1 MCAAEL
7 SVEYFS
13 GQAEFREWLGA
24 HHGSSPGIWLKMA
37 KKGSAHTSIN
47 YDQALE
53 VALCY
58 GWIDSQVRR
67 VDDDF
72 FVQRFTPRS
81 SRSPWSKRNREFA
94 EKLAEAGLLE
104 PAGVAEV
111 ERARADGRWDR
122 AYAGQK
128 AAEIPQDFLDALAQN
143 PEAEAFY
150 ATLDSH
156 NRYAVYYRLQDA
168 TRPETRARR
177 IEKFVQQLSE
187 RRKFHD

>member
-1 MCAAEL
+1 MSAAEL
-7 SVEYFS
+7 SVEYFT
-13 GQAEFREWLGA
+13 GQTEFREWLAA
-24 HHGSSPGIWLKMA
+24 HHDTSPGIWLKMA
-37 KKGSAHTSIN
+37 KKGSAHSSID
-47 YDQALE
+47 YDRALE

-81 SRSPWSKRNREFA
+81 ARSPWSKRNREFA

-104 PAGVAEV
+104 PAGAAEV

-128 AAEIPQDFLDALAQN
+128 AAEMPQDFLDALARN

-168 TRPETRARR
+168 KRPETRARR
-177 IEKFVQQLSE
+177 IEKFVQQLAE

>member
-24 HHGSSPGIWLKMA
+24 HHDSSPGIWLKMA
-37 KKGSAHTSIN
+37 KNGSAYTSIN

-128 AAEIPQDFLDALAQN
+128 AAEIPRDFLDALAQN

-150 ATLDSH
+150 ATLDSR

>member
-1 MCAAEL
+1 MMHFADAAEWEAWL
-7 SVEYFS
+7 AEHHDS
-13 GQAEFREWLGA
+13 GDGA
-24 HHGSSPGIWLKMA
+24 WLKIA
-37 KKGSAHTSIN
+37 KKGADTGSVTIT
-47 YDQALE
+47 QALE
-53 VALCY
+53 IALCY

-104 PAGVAEV
+104 PAGAAEV

-156 NRYAVYYRLQDA
+156 NRYAVYFRLQDA

>member
-24 HHGSSPGIWLKMA
+24 HHHSSPGIWLKMA
-37 KKGSAHTSIN
+37 KKGSAHSSIN

-104 PAGVAEV
+104 PGGAAEV

-122 AYAGQK
+122 AYEGQK
-128 AAEIPQDFLDALAQN
+128 AAEIPQDFLDALAKN

-156 NRYAVYYRLQDA
+156 NRYAVYYRLQDT

>member
-1 MCAAEL
+1 MGAVEL
-7 SVEYFS
+7 SVEYFT
-13 GQAEFREWLGA
+13 GQAEFREWLA
-24 HHGSSPGIWLKMA
+24 VHHASSPGIWLKMA
-37 KKGSAHTSIN
+37 KKGSAHSSID
-47 YDQALE
+47 YGAALE

-67 VDDDF
+67 VDEHF

-128 AAEIPQDFLDALAQN
+128 AAEIPQDFLAALARN

-168 TRPETRARR
+168 KRPETRARR
-177 IEKFVQQLSE
+177 IEKFVQQLAE

>member
-1 MCAAEL
+1 MGAAEL
-7 SVEYFS
+7 SVEYFT
-13 GQAEFREWLGA
+13 GQAEFREWLAA
-24 HHGSSPGIWLKMA
+24 HHASSPGIWLKMA
-37 KKGSAHTSIN
+37 KKGSAHSSID
-47 YDQALE
+47 YDRALE

-81 SRSPWSKRNREFA
+81 ARSPWSKRNREFA
-94 EKLAEAGLLE
+94 EKLAEGGLLE

-128 AAEIPQDFLDALAQN
+128 GAEIPQDFLDALARN

-168 TRPETRARR
+168 KRPETRARR
-177 IEKFVQQLSE
+177 IEKFVQQLAD

>member
-1 MCAAEL
+1 MGAAEL
-7 SVEYFS
+7 PVEYFA
-13 GQAEFREWLGA
+13 GQIEFRQWLA
-24 HHGSSPGIWLKMA
+24 VHHAISPGIWLKMA
-37 KKGSAHTSIN
+37 KKGSAHSSIT

-81 SRSPWSKRNREFA
+81 ARSPWSKRNREYA
-94 EKLAEAGLLE
+94 EKLEA
-104 PAGVAEV
+104 AGVLEAAGAAEV
-111 ERARADGRWDR
+111 EKARADGRWDR

-128 AAEIPQDFLDALAQN
+128 VAEIPEDFLAALAQN
-143 PEAEAFY
+143 PEAEAFF
-150 ATLDSH
+150 ATLNSH
-156 NRYAVYYRLQDA
+156 NRYAVIYRLQDA
-168 TRPETRARR
+168 KRPETRARR

>member
-7 SVEYFS
+7 SVEYFT
-13 GQAEFREWLGA
+13 GQSEFRQWLGA
-24 HHGSSPGIWLKMA
+24 HHDSSPGIWLKMA
-37 KKGSAHTSIN
+37 KKGSAHSSID

-104 PAGVAEV
+104 PSGAAEV

-156 NRYAVYYRLQDA
+156 NRYAVFYRLQDA
-168 TRPETRARR
+168 KRPETRARR
-177 IEKFVQQLSE
+177 IEKFVQQLSQ